1 MKAIQR
7 GDSLYLENV
16 GGCDWIAAFRNAP
29 QAHEVG
35 NIINQ
40 HEALVA
46 SNNELRG
53 QVQQLV
59 AALKAAR
66 LLIDPTAPTTVPREE
81 VLKQIDAARA
91 AAGQ

>member
-40 HEALVA
+40 HEALV
-46 SNNELRG
+46 
-53 QVQQLV
+53 Q
-59 AALKAAR
+59 ALKAAR
-66 LLIDPTAPTTVPREE
+66 DALNDMAKDTSSSATAMQNKAVTAYMRAR
-81 VLKQIDAARA
+81 DALA